1 MLIVG
6 ASNEV
11 VKLLMGNGLP
21 SNQDG
26 LRRSPSAGVQSFE
39 FTTVVGLFPNHC
51 GARFCELTGKMER
64 LVDKFYFDTSSLGEL
79 RDEPLWDEL
88 LLG

>member
-1 MLIVG
+1 
-6 ASNEV
+6 
-11 VKLLMGNGLP
+11 MGVPCNTVITQPEWWTRLC
-21 SNQDG
+21 D
-26 LRRSPSAGVQSFE
+26 

-51 GARFCELTGKMER
+51 VARFIELTGKMER
-64 LVDKFYFDTSSLGEL
+64 LIDKFYFDTSSLGEL

>member
-26 LRRSPSAGVQSFE
+26 LRQSPNAGVQSFE
-39 FTTVVGLFPNHC
+39 FTTVVGQTTVLC
-51 GARFCELTGKMER
+51 GFELTGKMER
-64 LVDKFYFDTSSLGEL
+64 LIDKFYFDTSSFGE
-79 RDEPLWDEL
+79 P
-88 LLG
+88 G